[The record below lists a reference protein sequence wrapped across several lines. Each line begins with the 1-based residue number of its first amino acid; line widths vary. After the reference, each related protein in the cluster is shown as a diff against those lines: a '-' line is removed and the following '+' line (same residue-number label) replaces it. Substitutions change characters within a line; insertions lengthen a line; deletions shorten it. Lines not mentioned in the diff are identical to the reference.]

1 MAAVHRRLKR
11 IEVYC
16 PEYETT
22 ATIRINDAHSSGT
35 DHLEVDYRSP
45 DHSHFT
51 IAIPDDW
58 TDRDLLELI
67 FLPPRDPGPQNWP
80 AWEIPAYRFVSFK
93 LFRFW
98 KGEEIT
104 EDEFHREFNV
114 NVLGTILATREA
126 VKHFGPNGGSIINIS
141 SIASAGEAQ
150 AAIYSGTKG
159 AVDSITRALSA
170 ARLARVAIAARC
182 AWLVVSCTLRI
193 ASAMPVSS
201 WLGLEPAR

>member
-1 MAAVHRRLKR
+1 MATVPRRLKR

-58 TDRDLLELI
+58 TDQDLLDLI
-67 FLPPRDPGPQNWP
+67 FLPPRDPAPRSWP
-80 AWEIPAYRFVSFK
+80 AWEIPAYDFVTFK

-98 KGEEIT
+98 KGEKKP
-104 EDEFHREFNV
+104 D
-114 NVLGTILATREA
+114 
-126 VKHFGPNGGSIINIS
+126 K
-141 SIASAGEAQ
+141 
-150 AAIYSGTKG
+150 
-159 AVDSITRALSA
+159 
-170 ARLARVAIAARC
+170 
-182 AWLVVSCTLRI
+182 
-193 ASAMPVSS
+193 
-201 WLGLEPAR
+201 

>member
-1 MAAVHRRLKR
+1 MATVPRPLKR

-58 TDRDLLELI
+58 TDQDLLDLI
-67 FLPPRDPGPQNWP
+67 FLPPRDPAPRNWP
-80 AWEIPAYRFVSFK
+80 AWEIPAYDFVTFK

-98 KGEEIT
+98 KGEKKQ
-104 EDEFHREFNV
+104 D
-114 NVLGTILATREA
+114 
-126 VKHFGPNGGSIINIS
+126 K
-141 SIASAGEAQ
+141 
-150 AAIYSGTKG
+150 
-159 AVDSITRALSA
+159 
-170 ARLARVAIAARC
+170 
-182 AWLVVSCTLRI
+182 
-193 ASAMPVSS
+193 
-201 WLGLEPAR
+201 

>member
-1 MAAVHRRLKR
+1 MAAVPRRLKR

-58 TDRDLLELI
+58 ADQDLLDLI
-67 FLPPRDPGPQNWP
+67 FLPPR
-80 AWEIPAYRFVSFK
+80 APAYEFVSFR

-98 KGEEIT
+98 KGEKKP
-104 EDEFHREFNV
+104 D
-114 NVLGTILATREA
+114 
-126 VKHFGPNGGSIINIS
+126 K
-141 SIASAGEAQ
+141 
-150 AAIYSGTKG
+150 
-159 AVDSITRALSA
+159 
-170 ARLARVAIAARC
+170 
-182 AWLVVSCTLRI
+182 
-193 ASAMPVSS
+193 
-201 WLGLEPAR
+201 

>member
-58 TDRDLLELI
+58 TDQDLLELI
-67 FLPPRDPGPQNWP
+67 FLPTRDPGPQNWP
-80 AWEIPAYRFVSFK
+80 AWEIPTYRFVSFK

-98 KGEEIT
+98 KGEE
-104 EDEFHREFNV
+104 
-114 NVLGTILATREA
+114 
-126 VKHFGPNGGSIINIS
+126 K
-141 SIASAGEAQ
+141 
-150 AAIYSGTKG
+150 
-159 AVDSITRALSA
+159 
-170 ARLARVAIAARC
+170 
-182 AWLVVSCTLRI
+182 
-193 ASAMPVSS
+193 
-201 WLGLEPAR
+201 PAR